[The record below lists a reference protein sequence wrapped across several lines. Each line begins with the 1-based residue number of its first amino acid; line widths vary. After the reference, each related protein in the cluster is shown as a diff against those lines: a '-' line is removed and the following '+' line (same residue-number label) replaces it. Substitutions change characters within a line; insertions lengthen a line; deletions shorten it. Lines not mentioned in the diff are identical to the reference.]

1 MNTQANSMTGTGT
14 GAITGTDLLSS
25 IYKIEI
31 NNEKKIS
38 DTDRIYCENQQAR
51 LYKSLDEIERW
62 YGIFTEEVAKYKES
76 HKVSYLPNGKVKI
89 HDPYIDPYDYVKKDY
104 TYFEFKPF
112 EEINQLVEKN
122 YNAVTAFA
130 KSIVAHFNSTYNVS
144 VPYPDIDEERL
155 QIGFRPVYQNYVD
168 SVIEH
173 LGGKSFRDTAEE
185 ELIKRFHNA
194 VKPGKWSKVKPEL
207 KKDKISFADVI
218 MFDSF
223 WSERNKMHYNYRQEL
238 ENLCAGI
245 AFGAD
250 NTLHGS
256 TSMIIQFDDDN
267 IDISQPYTLTTSN
280 AESIK
285 FFKNGRIDVK
295 FENAKMAEQCFRKT
309 KLDEIKCVEND

>member
-1 MNTQANSMTGTGT
+1 MTGTG
-14 GAITGTDLLSS
+14 IGTDLLSS

-31 NNEKKIS
+31 NNEEKIS

-51 LYKSLDEIERW
+51 LYKSLNEIDRW
-62 YGIFTEEVAKYKES
+62 YGIFTEEAAKYKES
-76 HKVSYLPNGKVKI
+76 HNVDYLPNGKVKRRDSI
-89 HDPYIDPYDYVKKDY
+89 NYYHDETDYMD
-104 TYFEFKPF
+104 FEFKPF
-112 EEINQLVEKN
+112 ESIDKLVEGN
-122 YNAVTAFA
+122 YKAVTAFA
-130 KSIVAHFNSTYNVS
+130 KSIVRYFNNTYNVL
-144 VPYPDIDEERL
+144 VPYPEIDGEKL
-155 QIGFRPVYQNYVD
+155 QMGFRPNYISYVD
-168 SVIEH
+168 LVIEH

-185 ELIKRFHNA
+185 ELIKRFHKA

-218 MFDSF
+218 RFDIF

-238 ENLCAGI
+238 ESFCAGI

-256 TSMIIQFDDDN
+256 TSMIIHFDDDN

-309 KLDEIKCVEND
+309 KLDEIKYIEND

>member
-1 MNTQANSMTGTGT
+1 MTIQVNTIGGTG
-14 GAITGTDLLSS
+14 IDLLSS
-25 IYKIEI
+25 IYKVEI
-31 NNEKKIS
+31 KNEDKIT
-38 DTDRIYCENQQAR
+38 DIDRIFCENEQAL
-51 LYKSLDEIERW
+51 LYRSLNEIEHW
-62 YGIFTEEVAKYKES
+62 YGIFAQDADKYKES
-76 HKVSYLPNGKVKI
+76 HNVEYLSNGKVKRRDI
-89 HDPYIDPYDYVKKDY
+89 YNYDYDKTDY
-104 TYFEFKPF
+104 TDFEFKPF
-112 EEINQLVEKN
+112 ENIDKLVENN
-122 YNAVTAFA
+122 YKAVKAFS
-130 KSIVAHFNSTYNVS
+130 KSIVRYFNNTYNVS
-144 VPYPDIDEERL
+144 VPYPEIDGEKL
-155 QIGFRPVYQNYVD
+155 QMGFRPNYISYVD
-168 SVIEH
+168 LVIEH

-185 ELIKRFHNA
+185 ELIKRFHKA

-218 MFDSF
+218 RFDIF

-238 ENLCAGI
+238 ESLCAGI

-295 FENAKMAEQCFRKT
+295 FENAKMAELCFLKA
-309 KLDEIKCVEND
+309 KLNEIKLREDED